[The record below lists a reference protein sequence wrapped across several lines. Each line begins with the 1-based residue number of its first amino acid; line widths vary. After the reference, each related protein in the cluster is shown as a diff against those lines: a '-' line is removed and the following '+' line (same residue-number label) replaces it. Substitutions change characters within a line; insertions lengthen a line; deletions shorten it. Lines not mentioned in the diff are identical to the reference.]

1 MKTQHKIL
9 SLALALAAAGAILA
23 AVAVQLGPATA
34 RNATLVA
41 EAGVGAAFAAGL
53 VAAFSGPAA
62 RGIDGHRQQEAAP
75 ESELLRLKQE

>member
-9 SLALALAAAGAILA
+9 SLAVALAAAGAILA
-23 AVAVQLGPATA
+23 AIAVQLGPATA

-41 EAGVGAAFAAGL
+41 EVGVGAAFASGL
-53 VAAFSGPAA
+53 VAALSGPAA
-62 RGIDGHRQQEAAP
+62 RGIDSGQQEAAAP

>member
-9 SLALALAAAGAILA
+9 AMAAGLAAAGALLA
-23 AVAVQLGPATA
+23 GLAVRLGPENVRSATV
-34 RNATLVA
+34 VA
-41 EAGVGAAFAAGL
+41 QSGVAAAFTSGL

-62 RGIDGHRQQEAAP
+62 RGIDARRQEAGP